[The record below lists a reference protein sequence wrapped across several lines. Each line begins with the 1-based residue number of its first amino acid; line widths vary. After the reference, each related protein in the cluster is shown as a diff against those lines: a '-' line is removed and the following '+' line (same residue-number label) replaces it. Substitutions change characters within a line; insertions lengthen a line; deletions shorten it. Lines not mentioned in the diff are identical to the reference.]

1 MPRKAI
7 AGNRQPPLRLR
18 HAVVDSESRSVDT
31 ALLRHYYDGL
41 TSERWYYV
49 TMLVLKDTAPE
60 AEGLR
65 RFVFRHPNDAKLLV
79 KVGKPEWF
87 EAKLNSGRPWYKPR
101 RRRYQELLGHLQEV
115 REHLAVRA
123 RLQAHPLFVQRIVG
137 FEDTDY
143 GLGLVVEAV
152 LAPDQGLAPT
162 LTQLVDAERF
172 NAAKSAALDDF
183 CEAVVESD
191 LIVTDLSMDNI
202 VYGATDETGPRFV
215 LVDGVGFKRLISAE
229 RISRTWNRRVKSQ
242 RVARMRRDI
251 ATRPQDLAREL
262 EDEAEG
268 RAAATRKGSYS
279 REYRRA
285 ARNRFR
291 DAAIG

>member
-1 MPRKAI
+1 
-7 AGNRQPPLRLR
+7 
-18 HAVVDSESRSVDT
+18 
-31 ALLRHYYDGL
+31 
-41 TSERWYYV
+41 
-49 TMLVLKDTAPE
+49 MLVLKHTAPE

-65 RFVFRHPNDAKLLV
+65 RFVFRHPRDAKLLV

-87 EAKLNSGRPWYKPR
+87 EAKLNSARPWYKPR
-101 RRRYQELLGHLQEV
+101 HRRYQELLGHLQEV
-115 REHLAVRA
+115 REHLAVNA
-123 RLQAHPLFVQRIVG
+123 RLRAHPPFVQRIVG

-162 LTQLVDAERF
+162 LTQLVDAEKF

-202 VYGATDETGPRFV
+202 VYGATEGAGARFV
-215 LVDGVGFKRLISAE
+215 LVDGLGFKRLISAE
-229 RISRTWNRRVKSQ
+229 RISRTWNRRKKLE
-242 RVARMRRDI
+242 RVAQLHRSI
-251 ATRPQDLAREL
+251 ATRPQDLALEL
-262 EDEAEG
+262 VEEAEG
-268 RAAATRKGSYS
+268 KAARTRRGSYS

-291 DAAIG
+291 DAAV